1 MPTFGEQVELSFSA
15 AKLKKKDILSQSD
28 AMLVVGIVEVE
39 GAEAKEVGR
48 TEVIKNSASPVWMT
62 KMVVEYNFHAR
73 QMLVLSVYDWDHKGD
88 ARTAVLNKKDLIGT
102 VGLSLGQLMSAGG
115 KGNCELPKKCGTITV
130 SAETVILSNEAFCL
144 TYSASDLDKKD
155 VFGKSDPFLVFSR
168 QNSDETFTK
177 VFKSET
183 IKNSLNPVW
192 APMVLPVTLL
202 CGGDENRVLKIECFD
217 ADDNGKH
224 DLIGECLTSAA
235 QMRYG
240 PSDVNTQAL
249 INPKKVGKKKYV
261 NSGVLKM
268 MDMGS
273 REELG
278 FLHHIR
284 KGAQI
289 HFTMGVDFSSAN
301 GDPKELS
308 SLHHIRQGEDNE
320 YMAAIRAVGEVVQ
333 DYDSDGMFPALG
345 MAGKLADGRVS
356 QGFYMNGS
364 ADDPNCKG
372 VQGLL
377 KAYWNSVHS
386 ITPHHPTNF
395 SPIINYVTAN
405 AAKKNNGKNYHII
418 LFITKGG
425 ISDLEATKRALVN
438 ASEEA
443 VSVIIVGVGGGD
455 FSAMRELDADR
466 RRLSFEGKFAKRDIV
481 QFVQLRDFTSPG
493 APVSPE
499 ARAALAG
506 AVLEELPGQ
515 FMEWQRAREAK

>member
-1 MPTFGEQVELSFSA
+1 VELSFSA
-15 AKLKKKDILSQSD
+15 TKLKKKDILSQSD
-28 AMLVVGIVEVE
+28 AMLVVGIQEVE
-39 GAEAKEVGR
+39 GAEPKEVGR
-48 TEVIKNSASPVWMT
+48 TEVVKNSASPAWMT
-62 KMVVEYNFHAR
+62 KMVVEYSFHTR

-88 ARTAVLNKKDLIGT
+88 AKTAQLNKKDLIGS
-102 VGLSLGQLMSAGG
+102 VGMSLGQLMSMGG
-115 KGNCELPKKCGTITV
+115 KGNLELPKKAGTITV
-130 SAETVILSNEAFCL
+130 SAETVMLSNEAFCL

-168 QNSDETFTK
+168 KNADETYSA
-177 VFKSET
+177 VYKSEV

-192 APMVLPVTLL
+192 APMVLPITLL
-202 CGGDENRVLKIECFD
+202 CGGDEQRVIKIECFD

-235 QMRYG
+235 FMRYG
-240 PSDVNTQAL
+240 PCETNTQAL
-249 INPKKVGKKKYV
+249 INPKKKDKKKYM

-268 MDMGS
+268 MHMGTK
-273 REELG
+273 EELG

-284 KGAQI
+284 KGTQI
-289 HFTMGVDFSSAN
+289 HFTMAVDFSSAN

-333 DYDSDGMFPALG
+333 DYDTDGQFPALG
-345 MAGKLADGRVS
+345 FAGKLADGRVS

-364 ADDPNCKG
+364 VDDPHCKG
-372 VQGLL
+372 LQGLM

-395 SPIINYVTAN
+395 SPIINHVTN
-405 AAKKNNGKNYHII
+405 IAAKKNNGKNYHII

-425 ISDLEATKRALVN
+425 ISDLEATKRALVA
-438 ASEEA
+438 ASDEA

-481 QFVQLRDFTSPG
+481 QFVQLRDFVAPG
-493 APVSPE
+493 GPVTGE
-499 ARAALAG
+499 ARAALAA

-515 FMEWQRAREAK
+515 FMEWRRARDGN